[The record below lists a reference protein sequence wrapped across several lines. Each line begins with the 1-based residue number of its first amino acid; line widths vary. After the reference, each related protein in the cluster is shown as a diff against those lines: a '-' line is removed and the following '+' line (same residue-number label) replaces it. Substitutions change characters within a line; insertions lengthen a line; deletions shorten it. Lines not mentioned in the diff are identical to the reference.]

1 MSWILG
7 DIRESVCDLNLM
19 ISDQSD
25 LIIMATVYD
34 NQLLLNIIS
43 IIQELL

>member
-1 MSWILG
+1 
-7 DIRESVCDLNLM
+7 M

-25 LIIMATVYD
+25 LFIVAMVND
-34 NQLLLNIIS
+34 NQLLLKIIS